1 MNIYYCILPKD
12 YNRRR
17 IACTDFAERKK
28 SFFSGGK
35 NYRYLFALYID
46 KCVYYFVLRNIDN
59 DIKMFFSKGSA
70 EEYFNT
76 HNLKELYMICPFTIA
91 LEQEDFVIDNLTFTL

>member
-1 MNIYYCILPKD
+1 LLKEKNL
-12 YNRRR
+12 
-17 IACTDFAERKK
+17 
-28 SFFSGGK
+28 FFSSRK

-46 KCVYYFVLRNIDN
+46 KCVYYFVLWNIDK

-76 HNLKELYMICPFTIA
+76 HNLKKLYIICPFTIA
-91 LEQEDFVIDNLTFTL
+91 LEQENFEIDNLTFTL